1 LRYSRAGTTLG
12 GAVHGGK
19 RKVQGAGEPDDVPA
33 AAPGIR
39 LTGRLWI
46 ERDGE
51 TLLSGGRVE
60 LMERIRATGSISA
73 AARSMGMG
81 YRHAWELIEDMN
93 RRSARPLIER
103 SAGGARGGGTRLTP
117 EGEDALARFHALVAR
132 FRRLLETETGTF
144 VELFGEPDRPST
156 RGE

>member
-1 LRYSRAGTTLG
+1 MARATKRHGAACG
-12 GAVHGGK
+12 GAEGGS
-19 RKVQGAGEPDDVPA
+19 VQ
-33 AAPGIR
+33 PGVR
-39 LTGRLWI
+39 LVGRLWI

-103 SAGGARGGGTRLTP
+103 SVGGRRGGGTRLTP
-117 EGEDALARFHALVAR
+117 EGEDALARFHALIAR
-132 FRRLLETETGTF
+132 FKRLLEAETGAF
-144 VELFGEPDRPST
+144 VDLFGEPFST
-156 RGE
+156 TDRGE

>member
-1 LRYSRAGTTLG
+1 MPRSAKRPDAVRPGESQGPSRA
-12 GAVHGGK
+12 
-19 RKVQGAGEPDDVPA
+19 
-33 AAPGIR
+33 PGLR
-39 LTGRLWI
+39 LVGRLWI

-60 LMERIRATGSISA
+60 LMERIRQHGSISA

-103 SAGGARGGGTRLTP
+103 SAGGKRGGGTRLTP
-117 EGEDALARFHALVAR
+117 EGELALARFHALVAR
-132 FRRLLETETGTF
+132 FRRLLDAETGAF
-144 VELFGEPDRPST
+144 VDVFGEPDPSPFK
-156 RGE
+156 GE

>member
-1 LRYSRAGTTLG
+1 
-12 GAVHGGK
+12 V
-19 RKVQGAGEPDDVPA
+19 
-33 AAPGIR
+33 
-39 LTGRLWI
+39 GRLWV

-60 LMERIRATGSISA
+60 LLERIRSTGSISA

-103 SAGGARGGGTRLTP
+103 SVGGKRGGGTRLTP

-132 FRRLLETETGTF
+132 FRRLLEVETAAF
-144 VELFGEPDRPST
+144 VELFGERLEEKDK
-156 RGE
+156 GK